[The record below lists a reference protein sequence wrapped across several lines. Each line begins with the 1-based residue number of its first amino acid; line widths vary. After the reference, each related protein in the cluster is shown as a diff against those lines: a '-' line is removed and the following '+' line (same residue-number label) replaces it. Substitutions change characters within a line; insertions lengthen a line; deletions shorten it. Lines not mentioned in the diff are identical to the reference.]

1 MKKKRVTQLI
11 RIGFFLSGLLLL
23 ATGINLMLTVPQ
35 YGLSPWDSLF
45 VALQTNFGFT
55 VGIWMFVLN
64 VFFLAVVW
72 LWKRELVTLTT
83 VGIVF
88 LISAF
93 VDGLHYLLSPAFQA
107 FPDLL
112 AFPVGALLIGGGI
125 GVYVSASLGVAPQEG
140 FMLTVCEKTGWSY
153 RKTEILAS
161 VAVLFVSFTLNGP
174 IHFGT
179 LILTIAVGFI
189 IQLSLSLSKRL
200 LTTITTN

>member
-1 MKKKRVTQLI
+1 MKKEMVTHWI
-11 RIGFFLSGLLLL
+11 RIGFFIGGLLLL
-23 ATGINLMLTVPQ
+23 ATGINLMLTVPH

-45 VALQTNFGFT
+45 VALQMNFGFT

-72 LWKRELVTLTT
+72 LWKRELVTIST

-88 LISAF
+88 IISAF
-93 VDGLHYLLSPAFQA
+93 VDGLYYWLSPAFQA
-107 FPDLL
+107 VPDPL
-112 AFPVGALLIGGGI
+112 AFLMGALLIGGGI

-140 FMLTVCEKTGWSY
+140 FMLTVSEKTGWSY
-153 RKTEILAS
+153 RRTEIVAS
-161 VAVLFVSFTLNGP
+161 VAILFISFTLDGP

-189 IQLSLSLSKRL
+189 IQLSLNLSKRL
-200 LTTITTN
+200 LTTITTS

>member
-1 MKKKRVTQLI
+1 MKKETITQTI
-11 RIGFFLSGLLLL
+11 RIGFFISGLLLL
-23 ATGINLMLTVPQ
+23 ATGINLMLTVPHF
-35 YGLSPWDSLF
+35 GLSPWDSLF
-45 VALQTNFGFT
+45 VALQATLGFT
-55 VGIWMFVLN
+55 VGIWMFILN
-64 VFFLAVVW
+64 IFFLAVVW

-93 VDGLHYLLSPAFQA
+93 VDGLHYLLSPAFQSVPDLMA
-107 FPDLL
+107 FPL
-112 AFPVGALLIGGGI
+112 GAVLIGGGI

-153 RKTEILAS
+153 RRTEILAS
-161 VAVLFVSFTLNGP
+161 VAVLFVSFTLEGP

-189 IQLSLSLSKRL
+189 IQLSLSLSTRL
-200 LTTITTN
+200 LTAITTN